1 VILQLWEGTL
11 KKIINQ
17 KKKRNRSLIKYILP
31 NSQNKLTMRCKK
43 CGFINMRPQEYQCW
57 KKWNLCSI
65 CAVEEHPD
73 KYTINQQG
81 SILSKRYDWAKSQI
95 PHRVKEREGDLVGI

>member
-1 VILQLWEGTL
+1 
-11 KKIINQ
+11 
-17 KKKRNRSLIKYILP
+17 
-31 NSQNKLTMRCKK
+31 MRCKK
-43 CGFINMRPQEYQCW
+43 CGFVKKNNITKVKCW
-57 KKWNLCSI
+57 KEWQLCSI

-95 PHRVKEREGDLVGI
+95 PYRIKERESDLVGI